1 MQVSEVDIQVHVY
14 KTSLNNEVED
24 FSADLD
30 GMTCYSLTFKYELTR
45 IPADDDSEE
54 KVSAASVRSL
64 PSAELDGIWD
74 T

>member
-1 MQVSEVDIQVHVY
+1 MVSLVVD
-14 KTSLNNEVED
+14 
-24 FSADLD
+24 
-30 GMTCYSLTFKYELTR
+30 FKCELTR
-45 IPADDDSEE
+45 KPADDDNEE

>member
-1 MQVSEVDIQVHVY
+1 M
-14 KTSLNNEVED
+14 NNEVED

-30 GMTCYSLTFKYELTR
+30 GMASCYSLTFKNELTR
-45 IPADDDSEE
+45 KPVDDDSEE
-54 KVSAASVRSL
+54 KVSAASVRTL